1 MSEFGRAQA
10 NQSVMSYDYLCQ
22 LRNNHP
28 AWRLLTLDNA
38 PLIAGFLHHVF
49 IRTNKRAIRQREL
62 ISALDDYLYEL
73 RLSYGE
79 KLYPRPAKEYLDT
92 WAHADNAFLRKYYPP
107 QEDEAEY
114 DLSAAT
120 EKALEWLNSLR
131 EKQFIGTESRLL
143 TIFELLRN
151 LVHETESN
159 TEARIAELNKRKTE
173 IEAEIARLQSG
184 IAPLSLPSSTQ
195 VKERFVQIEETARH
209 LLSDFRQVEAN
220 FRQLDQKTRERIALA
235 DKPKAE
241 LLTEIFGEQDAINLS
256 DQGRSFE
263 AFWTFLMSLERREEL
278 QVLLAQALEL
288 PEIANMTQD
297 RWLADYRFH
306 LSEAGEKVQRTAAQL
321 VEQLRRF
328 LDSQMWL
335 ENKRIAELIR
345 DVEKQSLAIKHNPPK
360 TSNFASLPEPKID
373 ITLPFTRSLFSPPR
387 KIRMTD
393 AAPLLGAGEFSADA
407 LFSQHYVDED
417 LLRKQIAQMLSDKG
431 QASLSDIVEKF
442 PVTRGMAEI
451 VTYINLANREEKAVI
466 HEDQRQHILWRDAD
480 GRPRYADIPLVIF
493 TR

>member
-1 MSEFGRAQA
+1 M
-10 NQSVMSYDYLCQ
+10 NYDYLCQ

-38 PLIAGFLHHVF
+38 PLIAGFLHHAF
-49 IRTNKRAIRQREL
+49 IRPNKRAIRQREL
-62 ISALDDYLYEL
+62 VSALDDYLYDL

-79 KLYPRPAKEYLDT
+79 KLYPRPSKEYLDT
-92 WAHADNAFLRKYYPP
+92 WAHADYAFLRKYYPP
-107 QEDEAEY
+107 QEDEPEY

-131 EKQFIGTESRLL
+131 EKQFVGTESRLL

-151 LVHETESN
+151 LVHETESDAE
-159 TEARIAELNKRKTE
+159 TRIAELTKRKAE
-173 IEAEIARLQSG
+173 IEEEISRLQAG
-184 IAPLSLPSSTQ
+184 DAPLSLPSSTQ
-195 VKERFVQIEETARH
+195 IKERFFQIEETARQ

-241 LLTEIFGEQDAINLS
+241 LLAEIFGEQDAISQS

-288 PEIANMTQD
+288 PDISGMTQD

-345 DVEKQSLAIKHNPPK
+345 DIEKQSLAIKHNPPK
-360 TSNFASLPEPKID
+360 ETGFATLPEPKIG

-393 AAPLLGAGEFSADA
+393 AAPLLGESEFSADV
-407 LFSQHYVDED
+407 LFNQHYVDEG
-417 LLRKQIAQMLSDKG
+417 LLRNQIARMLSEKG
-431 QASLSDIVEKF
+431 QAALSEIVEKY

-451 VTYINLANREEKAVI
+451 VTYINLANRDEKSTINEAR
-466 HEDQRQHILWRDAD
+466 RQQISWCDVD
-480 GRPRYADIPLVIF
+480 GRQRYADIPLVIF

>member
-1 MSEFGRAQA
+1 M
-10 NQSVMSYDYLCQ
+10 NYDYLCQ

-49 IRTNKRAIRQREL
+49 IRPNKRAIRQREL
-62 ISALDDYLYEL
+62 VSALDDYLYDL

-79 KLYPRPAKEYLDT
+79 KRYPRPAREYLDS
-92 WAHADNAFLRKYYPP
+92 WAHADYAFLRKYYPP

-131 EKQFIGTESRLL
+131 EKQFVGTESRLL

-151 LVHETESN
+151 LVHETESDTN
-159 TEARIAELNKRKTE
+159 TRITELNKRKTE
-173 IEAEIARLQSG
+173 IEDEISRLHAGGS
-184 IAPLSLPSSTQ
+184 ALLRPTTTQ
-195 VKERFVQIEETARH
+195 VKERFFQIEETARH

-241 LLTEIFGEQDAINLS
+241 LLAEIFGEQDAISQS
-256 DQGRSFE
+256 DQGRSFD

-278 QVLLAQALEL
+278 QTLLTLALDL
-288 PEIANMTQD
+288 PEISSMTD
-297 RWLADYRFH
+297 KERDHAPERWLADYRFH

-328 LDSQMWL
+328 LDSKMWQ
-335 ENKRIAELIR
+335 ENKRIAELIHDIDKNALR
-345 DVEKQSLAIKHNPPK
+345 VKHHPPK
-360 TSNFASLPEPKID
+360 ESAFASLPETKIN
-373 ITLPFTRSLFSPPR
+373 ITIPFTRTLFSPPR
-387 KIRMTD
+387 KIQMTD
-393 AAPLLGAGEFSADA
+393 EVPLLGESEFSAEA
-407 LFSQHYVDED
+407 LFNQHYVDEG
-417 LLRKQIAQMLSDKG
+417 LLRKQVALMLSGKT
-431 QASLSDIVEKF
+431 QAALSQIVEKY

-451 VTYINLANREEKAVI
+451 VTYINLANRDANATINEN
-466 HEDQRQHILWRDAD
+466 QRQKILWNDTE
-480 GRPRYADIPLVIF
+480 GKQHYADIPLVIF

>member
-1 MSEFGRAQA
+1 MDY
-10 NQSVMSYDYLCQ
+10 VYLCQ
-22 LRNNHP
+22 LRKSHP
-28 AWRLLTLDNA
+28 AWHLLTLDTA
-38 PLIAGFLHHVF
+38 PLIAGFLHHAF
-49 IRTNKRAIRQREL
+49 IRPNKRSIRQREL
-62 ISALDDYLYEL
+62 VSALDDYLYDL
-73 RLSYGE
+73 HLSYGD
-79 KLYPRPAKEYLDT
+79 KLYPRPAKEYLDI
-92 WAHADNAFLRKYYPP
+92 WAHADYAFLRKYYPP

-131 EKQFIGTESRLL
+131 EKQFVGTESRLL

-151 LVHETESN
+151 LVHETESDAE
-159 TEARIAELNKRKTE
+159 TRIAELTKRKTE
-173 IEAEIARLQSG
+173 IEEEISRLQAG
-184 IAPLSLPSSTQ
+184 ETPLSLPSSTQ
-195 VKERFVQIEETARH
+195 VKERFFQIEETARH

-241 LLTEIFGEQDAINLS
+241 LLTEIFGEQDAISLS

-278 QVLLAQALEL
+278 QTLLSQALEL
-288 PEIANMTQD
+288 PEISGMTSEKLLARHPQD

-345 DVEKQSLAIKHNPPK
+345 DIEKQSLAIKHTPPK
-360 TSNFASLPEPKID
+360 ATDFTTLPEPKID
-373 ITLPFTRSLFSPPR
+373 INIPFTRTLFSPPR

-393 AAPLLGAGEFSADA
+393 AAPLLGESEFSADA
-407 LFSQHYVDED
+407 LFSQHYVDEG
-417 LLRKQIAQMLSDKG
+417 LLRTQIARMLSEKG
-431 QASLSDIVEKF
+431 QASMSEIVDKY

-451 VTYINLANREEKAVI
+451 VTYINLANRDEKSTINEA
-466 HEDQRQHILWRDAD
+466 QRQQIPWCDAE
-480 GRPRYADIPLVIF
+480 GRQRYADIPLVIF

>member
-1 MSEFGRAQA
+1 M
-10 NQSVMSYDYLCQ
+10 NYDYLCQ
-22 LRNNHP
+22 LRSNHP
-28 AWRLLTLDNA
+28 AWRLLTLDSA
-38 PLIAGFLHHVF
+38 PLIAGFLHHAF
-49 IRTNKRAIRQREL
+49 IRPNKRAIRQREL
-62 ISALDDYLYEL
+62 VSALDDYLYDL

-92 WAHADNAFLRKYYPP
+92 WAHAEHAFLRKYYPP

-131 EKQFIGTESRLL
+131 EKQFVGTESRLL

-151 LVHETESN
+151 LVHETESDAE
-159 TEARIAELNKRKTE
+159 TRIAELNKRKAE
-173 IEAEIARLQSG
+173 IEEEISRLQAG
-184 IAPLSLPSSTQ
+184 DAPLSLPSSTQ
-195 VKERFVQIEETARH
+195 VKERYFQIEETARQ

-220 FRQLDQKTRERIALA
+220 FRHLDQKTRERIALA

-241 LLTEIFGEQDAINLS
+241 LLAEIFGEQDAISLS

-278 QVLLAQALEL
+278 QALLSQALDL
-288 PEIANMTQD
+288 PEISGLTQD

-345 DVEKQSLAIKHNPPK
+345 DIEKQSLAVKYNPPK
-360 TSNFASLPEPKID
+360 QIDFVTLPEPKID
-373 ITLPFTRSLFSPPR
+373 ITIPFTRSLFSPPR

-393 AAPLLGAGEFSADA
+393 AAPLLGEGEFSADA
-407 LFSQHYVDED
+407 LFSQHYVDEG
-417 LLRKQIAQMLSDKG
+417 LLRNQIARMLSENS
-431 QASLSDIVEKF
+431 QVTLSDIVEKY

-451 VTYINLANREEKAVI
+451 VTYINMANREEKSTLN
-466 HEDQRQHILWRDAD
+466 ENKRQQILWHDAQ
-480 GRPRYADIPLVIF
+480 GRERYADIPLVIF
-493 TR
+493 AR

>member
-1 MSEFGRAQA
+1 M
-10 NQSVMSYDYLCQ
+10 NYDYLCQ

-28 AWRLLTLDNA
+28 AWHLLTLDNA
-38 PLIAGFLHHVF
+38 PLIAGFLHHAF
-49 IRTNKRAIRQREL
+49 IQPNKRAIRQREL
-62 ISALDDYLYEL
+62 VSALDDYLYDL

-79 KLYPRPAKEYLDT
+79 KLYPRPAKDYLDT
-92 WAHADNAFLRKYYPP
+92 WAHPDYAFLRKYYPA

-120 EKALEWLNSLR
+120 EKTLAWLDSLR
-131 EKQFIGTESRLL
+131 EKQFVGTESRLL

-151 LVHETESN
+151 LLHATESDAQ
-159 TEARIAELNKRKTE
+159 ARIAELNKRKTE
-173 IEAEIARLQSG
+173 IEEEIARLQAG
-184 IAPLSLPSSTQ
+184 DAPLSLPSSTQ
-195 VKERFVQIEETARH
+195 VKERYFQIEETARQ

-220 FRQLDQKTRERIALA
+220 FRQLNQKTRERIALA

-241 LLTEIFGEQDAINLS
+241 LLAEIFGEQDAISAS

-278 QVLLAQALEL
+278 QALLAQALDL
-288 PEIANMTQD
+288 PEVAGMTQD

-306 LSEAGEKVQRTAAQL
+306 LSEAGEKIQRTAAQL

-345 DVEKQSLAIKHNPPK
+345 DIEKKSLALKQTPPK
-360 TSNFASLPEPKID
+360 QIDFATLPETKID
-373 ITLPFTRSLFSPPR
+373 LTILGTRSLFAPPR
-387 KIRMTD
+387 KIRITD
-393 AAPLLGAGEFSADA
+393 AAPLLGEGDFSAEV
-407 LFSQHYVDED
+407 LFNQHHVDEAV
-417 LLRKQIAQMLSDKG
+417 LRQQITLMLSETS
-431 QASLSDIVEKF
+431 QVALSDIVEKY
-442 PVTRGMAEI
+442 PLTRGMGEI
-451 VTYINLANREEKAVI
+451 VSYLNLANRGEKSTLN
-466 HEDQRQHILWRDAD
+466 ENQRQQILWRDEQ
-480 GRPRYADIPLVIF
+480 GRARYADVPLAIF

>member
-1 MSEFGRAQA
+1 M
-10 NQSVMSYDYLCQ
+10 NYDYLCQ

-28 AWRLLTLDNA
+28 AWHLLTLDSA
-38 PLIAGFLHHVF
+38 PLIAGFLHHAF
-49 IRTNKRAIRQREL
+49 IRPNKRAIRQREL
-62 ISALDDYLYEL
+62 VSALDDYLYDL

-79 KLYPRPAKEYLDT
+79 KLYPRPAKEYLDS
-92 WAHADNAFLRKYYPP
+92 WAHADYAFLRKYYPP

-131 EKQFIGTESRLL
+131 EKQFVGTESRLL

-151 LVHETESN
+151 LVHETESDAE
-159 TEARIAELNKRKTE
+159 TRIAKLSKRKAE
-173 IEAEIARLQSG
+173 IEEEISHLQAG
-184 IAPLSLPSSTQ
+184 GAPLSLPSSTQ
-195 VKERFVQIEETARH
+195 VKERYFQIEETARH

-220 FRQLDQKTRERIALA
+220 FRHLDQKTRERIALA
-235 DKPKAE
+235 DRPKAE
-241 LLTEIFGEQDAINLS
+241 LLAEIFGEQDAISLS

-278 QVLLAQALEL
+278 QALLSQALDL
-288 PEIANMTQD
+288 PEISGMTQD

-345 DVEKQSLAIKHNPPK
+345 DIEKQSLAIKHNPPK
-360 TSNFASLPEPKID
+360 PVDFATLPEPKID
-373 ITLPFTRSLFSPPR
+373 ITIPFTRSLFSPPR

-393 AAPLLGAGEFSADA
+393 AAPQLGEGEFSADA
-407 LFSQHYVDED
+407 LFSQHYVDEA
-417 LLRKQIAQMLSDKG
+417 LLRNRIARMLSENS
-431 QASLSDIVEKF
+431 QVALSDIVEKY

-451 VTYINLANREEKAVI
+451 VTYINMANREEKSTLN
-466 HEDQRQHILWRDAD
+466 ENQRQQILWHDAE
-480 GRPRYADIPLVIF
+480 GRERYADIPLVIF

>member
-1 MSEFGRAQA
+1 M
-10 NQSVMSYDYLCQ
+10 NYDYLCQ
-22 LRNNHP
+22 LRSNHP
-28 AWRLLTLDNA
+28 AWHLLTLDSA
-38 PLIAGFLHHVF
+38 PLIAGFLHHAF
-49 IRTNKRAIRQREL
+49 IRPNKRAIRQREL
-62 ISALDDYLYEL
+62 VSALDDYLYDL

-92 WAHADNAFLRKYYPP
+92 WAHADYAFLRKYYPP

-131 EKQFIGTESRLL
+131 EKQFVGTESRLL

-151 LVHETESN
+151 LVHETESDAE
-159 TEARIAELNKRKTE
+159 TRIAELSKRKAE
-173 IEAEIARLQSG
+173 IEEEISRLQAG
-184 IAPLSLPSSTQ
+184 NAPLSLPSSTQ
-195 VKERFVQIEETARH
+195 IKERYFQIEETARQ
-209 LLSDFRQVEAN
+209 LLADFRQVEAN

-241 LLTEIFGEQDAINLS
+241 LLAEIFGEQDAISSS
-256 DQGRSFE
+256 DQGCSFE

-278 QVLLAQALEL
+278 QSLLAQALDL
-288 PEIANMTQD
+288 PEIAGMTQD

-335 ENKRIAELIR
+335 ENKRIAEIIR
-345 DVEKQSLAIKHNPPK
+345 DIEKQSLAIKHAPPK
-360 TSNFASLPEPKID
+360 ETGFATLPEPKID

-393 AAPLLGAGEFSADA
+393 AAPLLGESDFSADA
-407 LFSQHYVDED
+407 LFNQHHVDEA
-417 LLRKQIAQMLSDKG
+417 LLSNRIALMLSENS
-431 QASLSDIVEKF
+431 QVALSDIVEKY

-451 VTYINLANREEKAVI
+451 VTYINLANLGEKFTLN
-466 HEDQRQHILWRDAD
+466 ENRRQQIPWFDAE
-480 GRPRYADIPLVIF
+480 GKQRYADVPLALF

>member
-1 MSEFGRAQA
+1 M
-10 NQSVMSYDYLCQ
+10 NYDYLCQ

-49 IRTNKRAIRQREL
+49 IRPNKRAIRQREL
-62 ISALDDYLYEL
+62 VSALDDYLYDL

-92 WAHADNAFLRKYYPP
+92 WAHADYAFLRKYYPP
-107 QEDEAEY
+107 HEDEAEY

-120 EKALEWLNSLR
+120 EKALGWLNSLR
-131 EKQFIGTESRLL
+131 EKQFVGTESRLL

-151 LVHETESN
+151 LVHETESDAE
-159 TEARIAELNKRKTE
+159 TRIAELTKRRAE
-173 IEAEIARLQSG
+173 IEEEISRLQAG
-184 IAPLSLPSSTQ
+184 EAPLSLPSSTQ
-195 VKERFVQIEETARH
+195 VKERFFQIEETARH

-220 FRQLDQKTRERIALA
+220 FRHLDQKTRERIALA

-241 LLTEIFGEQDAINLS
+241 LLTEIFGEQDAISQS

-278 QVLLAQALEL
+278 QALLAQALEL
-288 PEIANMTQD
+288 PDIATMTQD

-345 DVEKQSLAIKHNPPK
+345 DIEKQSLAIKHNPPK
-360 TSNFASLPEPKID
+360 ETGFTTLPEPKID
-373 ITLPFTRSLFSPPR
+373 ITLPFTRSLFTPPR

-393 AAPLLGAGEFSADA
+393 AAPLLGESEFSADA
-407 LFSQHYVDED
+407 LFNQHYVDEV
-417 LLRKQIAQMLSDKG
+417 LLRNQIARMLSEKG
-431 QASLSDIVEKF
+431 QAALSEIVEKY

-451 VTYINLANREEKAVI
+451 VTYINLANRDEKNI
-466 HEDQRQHILWRDAD
+466 INEIQRQQIPWCDAA
-480 GRPRYADIPLVIF
+480 GKQRYADIPLVIF

>member
-1 MSEFGRAQA
+1 M
-10 NQSVMSYDYLCQ
+10 NYDYLCQ
-22 LRNNHP
+22 LRSNHP

-38 PLIAGFLHHVF
+38 PLIAGFLYHVF
-49 IRTNKRAIRQREL
+49 IRPNKRAIRQREL
-62 ISALDDYLYEL
+62 VSALDDYLYDL

-92 WAHADNAFLRKYYPP
+92 WAHADHSFLRKYYPP

-120 EKALEWLNSLR
+120 EKALEWLNSLQ
-131 EKQFIGTESRLL
+131 EKQFVGTESRLL

-151 LVHETESN
+151 LVHETESDAE
-159 TEARIAELNKRKTE
+159 TRIAELTRRKAE
-173 IEAEIARLQSG
+173 IEEEISRLQAG
-184 IAPLSLPSSTQ
+184 ETPLPLPSSTQ
-195 VKERFVQIEETARH
+195 VKERFFQIEETARH

-241 LLTEIFGEQDAINLS
+241 LLAEIFGEQDAISLS

-278 QVLLAQALEL
+278 QALLAQALQL
-288 PEIANMTQD
+288 PEIANITSEKLLAGHPQNI
-297 RWLADYRFH
+297 WLADYRFH

-345 DVEKQSLAIKHNPPK
+345 DIEKQSLAIKHNPPK
-360 TSNFASLPEPKID
+360 ETGFATLPEPRID

-387 KIRMTD
+387 KIRMID
-393 AAPLLGAGEFSADA
+393 AAPLLGESEFSADA

-417 LLRKQIAQMLSDKG
+417 LLRKQIARMLSEKG
-431 QASLSDIVEKF
+431 QAALSEIVEKY
-442 PVTRGMAEI
+442 PVTRGIAEI
-451 VTYINLANREEKAVI
+451 ITYINLANRDEKSTI
-466 HEDQRQHILWRDAD
+466 NETQRQQIPWFDAD
-480 GRPRYADIPLVIF
+480 GRQRYADIPLVLF

>member
-1 MSEFGRAQA
+1 M
-10 NQSVMSYDYLCQ
+10 NYDYLCQ
-22 LRNNHP
+22 LRDNHP
-28 AWRLLTLDNA
+28 AWRLLTLPSA
-38 PLIAGFLHHVF
+38 PLIASFLHHVF
-49 IRTNKRAIRQREL
+49 IRPNRRAIRQREL
-62 ISALDDYLYEL
+62 VSALDDFLYDL

-79 KLYPRPAKEYLDT
+79 ELYPRPSKEYLDT

-131 EKQFIGTESRLL
+131 DKQFVGTESRLL

-159 TEARIAELNKRKTE
+159 AETRIAELSKRKAE
-173 IEAEIARLQSG
+173 IEEEISRLQTG
-184 IAPLSLPSSTQ
+184 EKPFSLPSPTQ
-195 VKERFVQIEETARH
+195 VKERFFQIEETARH

-241 LLTEIFGEQDAINLS
+241 LLAEIFGEQDAISLS

-263 AFWTFLMSLERREEL
+263 AFWTFLMSMERREEL
-278 QVLLAQALEL
+278 QALFAQALEL
-288 PEIANMTQD
+288 PEVVTITQD

-328 LDSQMWL
+328 IDSQMWL

-345 DVEKQSLAIKHNPPK
+345 DIEKQSLALKHNPPK
-360 TSNFASLPEPKID
+360 ETDFTTLPEPKID
-373 ITLPFTRSLFSPPR
+373 IAIPFTRSLFSPPR
-387 KIRMTD
+387 KIRMTA
-393 AAPLLGAGEFSADA
+393 AAPLLGESEFSADA
-407 LFSQHYVDED
+407 LFNQHYVDESV
-417 LLRKQIAQMLSDKG
+417 LRNQIALMLSEKG
-431 QASLSDIVEKF
+431 QAALSEIVEKY
-442 PVTRGMAEI
+442 PITRGMAEI
-451 VTYINLANREEKAVI
+451 VSYINLADREENSTI
-466 HEDQRQHILWRDAD
+466 NEIQRQQIPWRDAK
-480 GRPRYADIPLVIF
+480 GRQRYADVPLVIF

>member
-1 MSEFGRAQA
+1 M
-10 NQSVMSYDYLCQ
+10 NYDYLCQ

-49 IRTNKRAIRQREL
+49 IRPNKRAIRQRDI
-62 ISALDDYLYEL
+62 ISALDDYLYDL

-92 WAHADNAFLRKYYPP
+92 WAHADYAFLRKYYPP

-131 EKQFIGTESRLL
+131 EKQFVGTESRLL

-159 TEARIAELNKRKTE
+159 AETRIAELAKRKAE
-173 IEAEIARLQSG
+173 IEEEISCLQAG
-184 IAPLSLPSSTQ
+184 EAPLSLPSSTQ
-195 VKERFVQIEETARH
+195 VKERFFQIEETARQ

-241 LLTEIFGEQDAINLS
+241 LLAEIFGEQDAISQS

-263 AFWTFLMSLERREEL
+263 AFWSFLMSLERREEL
-278 QVLLAQALEL
+278 QALLTQALEL
-288 PEIANMTQD
+288 PDIASITSEKLVAGHPQD

-306 LSEAGEKVQRTAAQL
+306 LSEAGEKVQHTAAQL

-335 ENKRIAELIR
+335 ENKRIADLIR
-345 DVEKQSLAIKHNPPK
+345 DIEKQSLAIKHNPPK
-360 TSNFASLPEPKID
+360 VTGFATLPEPKID

-393 AAPLLGAGEFSADA
+393 AAPLLGESEFPADA
-407 LFSQHYVDED
+407 LFNQHYVDEG
-417 LLRKQIAQMLSDKG
+417 LLRNQVALMLSEKG
-431 QASLSDIVEKF
+431 QAALSEIVEKY

-451 VTYINLANREEKAVI
+451 VTYINLADRDEKSTINEVRRQQI
-466 HEDQRQHILWRDAD
+466 PWCDVDGRQH
-480 GRPRYADIPLVIF
+480 YADVPLVIF

>member
-1 MSEFGRAQA
+1 M
-10 NQSVMSYDYLCQ
+10 NYDYLCQ
-22 LRNNHP
+22 LRNTHP

-38 PLIAGFLHHVF
+38 PLIAGFLHRAF
-49 IRTNKRAIRQREL
+49 IQPNKRAIRQREL
-62 ISALDDYLYEL
+62 VSLLDDYLYDL

-79 KLYPRPAKEYLDT
+79 TLYPRPAREYLDT
-92 WAHADNAFLRKYYPP
+92 WAHADYAFLRKYYPP

-131 EKQFIGTESRLL
+131 EKQFVGTESRLL

-151 LVHETESN
+151 LVHETEID
-159 TEARIAELNKRKTE
+159 TDTRIAELTRRRTE
-173 IEAEIARLQSG
+173 IDDEIARLRAG
-184 IAPLSLPSSTQ
+184 EAPLSLPSSTQ
-195 VKERFVQIEETARH
+195 VKERFFQIEETARH

-241 LLTEIFGEQDAINLS
+241 LLAEIFGEQDAISLS

-278 QVLLAQALEL
+278 QALLAQALEL
-288 PEIANMTQD
+288 PEVSSIAQD

-306 LSEAGEKVQRTAAQL
+306 LSEAGEKVQRTAGQL

-335 ENKRIAELIR
+335 ENKRISEQIR
-345 DVEKQSLAIKHNPPK
+345 AIEKQALSLKHNPPGK
-360 TSNFASLPEPKID
+360 PDFASLQEPKIAF
-373 ITLPFTRSLFSPPR
+373 TLPFTRSLFSPPR
-387 KIRMTD
+387 KIQMLDT
-393 AAPLLGAGEFSADA
+393 APILGGSEFSADA
-407 LFSQHYVDED
+407 LFNQHYVDET
-417 LLRKQIAQMLSDKG
+417 LLRNQIARVLVEKG
-431 QASLSDIVEKF
+431 QVALSDIVEKY

-451 VTYINLANREEKAVI
+451 VVYLNLANRDEKSTFD
-466 HEDQRQHILWRDAD
+466 ETRRQQIPWRDAD
-480 GRPRYADIPLVIF
+480 GRQRYADIPLVIF

>member
-1 MSEFGRAQA
+1 MD
-10 NQSVMSYDYLCQ
+10 YDYLCH
-22 LRNNHP
+22 LRDNHP
-28 AWRLLTLDNA
+28 AWHLLTLDTA
-38 PLIAGFLHHVF
+38 PLIAGFLHYAF
-49 IRTNKRAIRQREL
+49 IHPNKRAIRQREL
-62 ISALDDYLYEL
+62 VSALDDYLYDL

-92 WAHADNAFLRKYYPP
+92 WAHADYAFLRKYYPP

-131 EKQFIGTESRLL
+131 EKQFVGTESRLL

-151 LVHETESN
+151 LVHETESDSE
-159 TEARIAELNKRKTE
+159 TRLAELNKRKQE
-173 IEAEIARLQSG
+173 IEQEISRLQAG
-184 IAPLSLPSSTQ
+184 EAPLSLPSSTQ
-195 VKERFVQIEETARH
+195 VKERFFQIEETARQ

-220 FRQLDQKTRERIALA
+220 FRQLDQKTRERIAMA

-241 LLTEIFGEQDAINLS
+241 LLAEIFGEQDAISQS

-263 AFWTFLMSLERREEL
+263 AFWSFLMSLERREEL
-278 QVLLAQALEL
+278 QTLMAQALDL
-288 PEIANMTQD
+288 PDIAGITSEKHLAGHVQD

-345 DVEKQSLAIKHNPPK
+345 DVEKLSLVLKHKPPEQ
-360 TSNFASLPEPKID
+360 TVFTSLPEPKIN
-373 ITLPFTRSLFSPPR
+373 ISLPFTRSLFSPPR

-393 AAPLLGAGEFSADA
+393 AAPQLGESEFSAVA
-407 LFSQHYVDED
+407 LFNQHYVDEA
-417 LLRKQIAQMLSDKG
+417 LLRKQIALMLAKQG
-431 QASLSDIVEKF
+431 QAALSEIVEKF
-442 PVTRGMAEI
+442 PVTRGIAEI
-451 VTYINLANREEKAVI
+451 VTYINLANSDEKSTLD
-466 HEDQRQHILWRDAD
+466 ETQRQQIPWFDVE
-480 GRPRYADIPLVIF
+480 GRQRYADVPLVIF
-493 TR
+493 SR

>member
-1 MSEFGRAQA
+1 M
-10 NQSVMSYDYLCQ
+10 NYDYLCQ
-22 LRNNHP
+22 LRSNHP
-28 AWRLLTLDNA
+28 AWHLLTLDTA
-38 PLIAGFLHHVF
+38 PLIAGFLHHAF
-49 IRTNKRAIRQREL
+49 IRPNKRAIRQREL
-62 ISALDDYLYEL
+62 VSALDDYLYDL
-73 RLSYGE
+73 HQSYGE
-79 KLYPRPAKEYLDT
+79 KIYPRPAKEYLDT
-92 WAHADNAFLRKYYPP
+92 WAHADYAFLRKYYPP

-131 EKQFIGTESRLL
+131 EKQFVGTESRLL

-151 LVHETESN
+151 LVHETESDAE
-159 TEARIAELNKRKTE
+159 TRIAELSKRKAE
-173 IEAEIARLQSG
+173 IEEEISRLQAG
-184 IAPLSLPSSTQ
+184 DAPLSLPSSTQ
-195 VKERFVQIEETARH
+195 VKERYFQIEETARH

-241 LLTEIFGEQDAINLS
+241 LLAEIFGEQDAISLS

-278 QVLLAQALEL
+278 QTLLSQALDL
-288 PEIANMTQD
+288 PEISGMTQD

-345 DVEKQSLAIKHNPPK
+345 DIEKQSLAIKHNPPK
-360 TSNFASLPEPKID
+360 PVDFATLPEPKID
-373 ITLPFTRSLFSPPR
+373 ITIPFTRSLFTPPR

-393 AAPLLGAGEFSADA
+393 VAPQLGEGEFSADA
-407 LFSQHYVDED
+407 LFSQHYVDEG
-417 LLRKQIAQMLSDKG
+417 LLRNRIARMLSENS
-431 QASLSDIVEKF
+431 QVALSDIVEKY

-451 VTYINLANREEKAVI
+451 VTYINMANREEKSTLN
-466 HEDQRQHILWRDAD
+466 ENQRQQILWHDAE
-480 GRPRYADIPLVIF
+480 GRARYADIPLVIF

>member
-1 MSEFGRAQA
+1 M
-10 NQSVMSYDYLCQ
+10 NYDYLCQ
-22 LRNNHP
+22 LRNTHP
-28 AWRLLTLDNA
+28 AWHLLTLDNA
-38 PLIAGFLHHVF
+38 PLIAGFLHHAF
-49 IRTNKRAIRQREL
+49 IQPNKRAIRQREL
-62 ISALDDYLYEL
+62 VTALDDYLYDL

-79 KLYPRPAKEYLDT
+79 TLYPRPAREYLDS
-92 WAHADNAFLRKYYPP
+92 WAHADYAFLRKYYPP

-131 EKQFIGTESRLL
+131 EKQFVGTESRLL

-151 LVHETESN
+151 LVHETEID
-159 TEARIAELNKRKTE
+159 TDTRIAELNRRRTE
-173 IEAEIARLQSG
+173 IDEEIARLQAG
-184 IAPLSLPSSTQ
+184 ETPQGPSSTQ
-195 VKERFVQIEETARH
+195 VKERFFQIEETARH

-241 LLTEIFGEQDAINLS
+241 LLAEIFGEQDNISLS

-278 QVLLAQALEL
+278 QTLFTQVLDF
-288 PEIANMTQD
+288 PEISEITSGRVSAGQLPD
-297 RWLADYRFH
+297 RWLADYRYH

-335 ENKRIAELIR
+335 DNKRIAEQIR
-345 DVEKQSLAIKHNPPK
+345 AIEKKALALKNNPPGEPA
-360 TSNFASLPEPKID
+360 FAALQEPRIAV
-373 ITLPFTRSLFSPPR
+373 TLPFARSLFSPPR
-387 KIRMTD
+387 KIQMND
-393 AAPLLGAGEFSADA
+393 AAPTLGISDFSAEV
-407 LFSQHYVDED
+407 LFNQHYVDET
-417 LLRKQIAQMLSDKG
+417 LLRNQIARMLGKNG
-431 QASLSDIVEKF
+431 QASLSDIVAKY
-442 PVTRGMAEI
+442 PVMRGMAEI
-451 VTYINLANREEKAVI
+451 VAYLNLANRDEKSI
-466 HEDQRQHILWRDAD
+466 FDESKRQQIPWRDAA
-480 GRPRYADIPLVIF
+480 GQLRHADVPLVIF

>member
-1 MSEFGRAQA
+1 M
-10 NQSVMSYDYLCQ
+10 NYDYLCQ
-22 LRNNHP
+22 LRSNHP
-28 AWRLLTLDNA
+28 AWRLLTLENA

-49 IRTNKRAIRQREL
+49 IRPNKRAIRQREL
-62 ISALDDYLYEL
+62 VSALDDYLYEL

-79 KLYPRPAKEYLDT
+79 KLYPRSAREYLDT
-92 WAHADNAFLRKYYPP
+92 WAHADYSFLRKYYPP

-131 EKQFIGTESRLL
+131 EKQFVGTESRLL

-151 LVHETESN
+151 LVHETGSD
-159 TEARIAELNKRKTE
+159 TGTRIAELNKRKAE
-173 IEAEIARLQSG
+173 IEEEILRLQAG
-184 IAPLSLPSSTQ
+184 DAPLSLPSSTQ
-195 VKERFVQIEETARH
+195 VKERFFQIEETARY

-241 LLTEIFGEQDAINLS
+241 LLAEIFGEQDAISLS

-278 QVLLAQALEL
+278 QTLLAQALQL
-288 PEIANMTQD
+288 PEIASITSEKLLAGHPQD

-345 DVEKQSLAIKHNPPK
+345 DIEKHSLAIKHNPPK
-360 TSNFASLPEPKID
+360 EIGFTTLPEPKIA

-393 AAPLLGAGEFSADA
+393 AAPLLGESEFSADA
-407 LFSQHYVDED
+407 LFKQHYVDENV
-417 LLRKQIAQMLSDKG
+417 LRNQIAQILSEKG
-431 QASLSDIVEKF
+431 QAALSEIVEKY

-451 VTYINLANREEKAVI
+451 VTYINLANHDEKSTI
-466 HEDQRQHILWRDAD
+466 NEIQRQQIPWCDAD
-480 GRPRYADIPLVIF
+480 GRQRYADIPLVIF

>member
-1 MSEFGRAQA
+1 M
-10 NQSVMSYDYLCQ
+10 NYDYLRQ
-22 LRNNHP
+22 LLSNHP
-28 AWRLLTLDNA
+28 AWRLLRLDNA
-38 PLIAGFLHHVF
+38 PLIAGFLHHAF
-49 IRTNKRAIRQREL
+49 IRPNKRAIRQREL
-62 ISALDDYLYEL
+62 VSALDDYLYDL

-79 KLYPRPAKEYLDT
+79 KLYPRPAREYLDT
-92 WAHADNAFLRKYYPP
+92 WAHADFAFLRKYYPP

-131 EKQFIGTESRLL
+131 EKQFVGTESRLL

-151 LVHETESN
+151 LVHETEKN
-159 TEARIAELNKRKTE
+159 AETRIAELSKRKAE
-173 IEAEIARLQSG
+173 IEEEISRLQAG
-184 IAPLSLPSSTQ
+184 DAPLSLPSSTQ
-195 VKERFVQIEETARH
+195 VKERFFQIEETARH
-209 LLSDFRQVEAN
+209 LLSDFRQVETN

-241 LLTEIFGEQDAINLS
+241 LLAEIFGEQDAISLS

-278 QVLLAQALEL
+278 QTLLAQALDL
-288 PEIANMTQD
+288 PEISAITKD

-335 ENKRIAELIR
+335 ENKRIAELVR
-345 DVEKQSLAIKHNPPK
+345 DIEKNSLSIKNTPPK
-360 TSNFASLPEPKID
+360 ETAFTTLPEPKID
-373 ITLPFTRSLFSPPR
+373 INIPFTRSLFSPPR
-387 KIRMTD
+387 KIRMT
-393 AAPLLGAGEFSADA
+393 ATAPQLGESEFSADA
-407 LFSQHYVDED
+407 LFSQHHVDED
-417 LLRKQIAQMLSDKG
+417 LLRKQIARMLTEKG
-431 QASLSDIVEKF
+431 QATLSDIIEKY

-451 VTYINLANREEKAVI
+451 VTYINLADRDIKSTINEN
-466 HEDQRQHILWRDAD
+466 QRQQIPWFDAE
-480 GRPRYADIPLVIF
+480 GRQRYADIPLLIF

>member
-1 MSEFGRAQA
+1 M
-10 NQSVMSYDYLCQ
+10 NYDYLCQ

-28 AWRLLTLDNA
+28 AWHLLTLDSA

-49 IRTNKRAIRQREL
+49 IRPNKRAIRQREL
-62 ISALDDYLYEL
+62 VSALDDYLYDL
-73 RLSYGE
+73 RMSYGE

-92 WAHADNAFLRKYYPP
+92 WAHADYAFLRKYYPP

-131 EKQFIGTESRLL
+131 EKQFVGTESRLL

-151 LVHETESN
+151 LVHETESD
-159 TEARIAELNKRKTE
+159 TDTRIAELTKRKTE
-173 IEAEIARLQSG
+173 IEEEISRLQAG
-184 IAPLSLPSSTQ
+184 EVPLSLPSSTQ
-195 VKERFVQIEETARH
+195 VKERFFQIEETARH

-241 LLTEIFGEQDAINLS
+241 LLAEIFGEQDAISQS

-278 QVLLAQALEL
+278 QSLLTQALEL
-288 PEIANMTQD
+288 PEISGITTEKQQTGLPQD

-335 ENKRIAELIR
+335 ENKRIAEIIR
-345 DVEKQSLAIKHNPPK
+345 NIEKHSLAIKLTPPK
-360 TSNFASLPEPKID
+360 VTDFTTLPEPKID
-373 ITLPFTRSLFSPPR
+373 INLPFTRTLFTPPR

-393 AAPLLGAGEFSADA
+393 AAPLLGESEFSSEA
-407 LFSQHYVDED
+407 LFNQHYVDES
-417 LLRKQIAQMLSDKG
+417 LLHNQITRVLSQKG
-431 QASLSDIVEKF
+431 QASLAEIIEKY

-451 VTYINLANREEKAVI
+451 VAYINLANRDEKSTIEES
-466 HEDQRQHILWRDAD
+466 QRQQIPWYDAD
-480 GRPRYADIPLVIF
+480 GRQRYADIPLVIY

>member
-1 MSEFGRAQA
+1 M
-10 NQSVMSYDYLCQ
+10 NYDYLCQ
-22 LRNNHP
+22 LRSNHP
-28 AWRLLTLDNA
+28 AWHLLTLDNA

-49 IRTNKRAIRQREL
+49 IRPNKRAIRQREL
-62 ISALDDYLYEL
+62 VSALDDYLYDL

-79 KLYPRPAKEYLDT
+79 KLYPRPAREYLDT
-92 WAHADNAFLRKYYPP
+92 WAHADYAFLRKYYPP

-114 DLSAAT
+114 DLSAAA
-120 EKALEWLNSLR
+120 EKALEWLSSLR
-131 EKQFIGTESRLL
+131 EKQFVGTESRLL

-151 LVHETESN
+151 LVHETESDAE
-159 TEARIAELNKRKTE
+159 TRIAELNKRKIE
-173 IEAEIARLQSG
+173 IEEEISRLQAG
-184 IAPLSLPSSTQ
+184 ETPLSLPSSTQ
-195 VKERFVQIEETARH
+195 VKERFFQIEETARY

-241 LLTEIFGEQDAINLS
+241 LLAEIFGEQDAINLS

-278 QVLLAQALEL
+278 QDLLAQALEL
-288 PEIANMTQD
+288 PEIAGMTSEKVLAGHPQD

-335 ENKRIAELIR
+335 ENKRIAELVR
-345 DVEKQSLAIKHNPPK
+345 DIDKHALAIKNTPPK
-360 TSNFASLPEPKID
+360 ETVFTTLPVPRID

-393 AAPLLGAGEFSADA
+393 AAPLLGESEFSAEA
-407 LFSQHYVDED
+407 LFNQHYVDENV
-417 LLRKQIAQMLSDKG
+417 LHKQISRILSEKG
-431 QASLSDIVEKF
+431 QAALSDIIEKY
-442 PVTRGMAEI
+442 PVTHGMAEI
-451 VTYINLANREEKAVI
+451 VTYINLANRDEKSTI
-466 HEDQRQHILWRDAD
+466 NETQRQQIPWFDAE
-480 GRPRYADIPLVIF
+480 GRQRYADIPLVIF

>member
-1 MSEFGRAQA
+1 M
-10 NQSVMSYDYLCQ
+10 NYDYLCQ
-22 LRNNHP
+22 LRSNHP
-28 AWRLLTLDNA
+28 AWHLLTLDSA
-38 PLIAGFLHHVF
+38 PLIAGFLHHAF
-49 IRTNKRAIRQREL
+49 IRPNKRAIRQREL
-62 ISALDDYLYEL
+62 VSALDDYLYDL
-73 RLSYGE
+73 HLSYGE
-79 KLYPRPAKEYLDT
+79 KIYPRPAKEYLDT
-92 WAHADNAFLRKYYPP
+92 WAHADYAFLRKYYPP

-131 EKQFIGTESRLL
+131 EKQFVGTESRLL

-151 LVHETESN
+151 LVHETESDAE
-159 TEARIAELNKRKTE
+159 TRIAELNKRKAE
-173 IEAEIARLQSG
+173 IEEEISRLQAG
-184 IAPLSLPSSTQ
+184 DAPLSLPSSTR
-195 VKERFVQIEETARH
+195 VKERYFQIEETARH

-220 FRQLDQKTRERIALA
+220 FRHLDQKTRERIALA

-241 LLTEIFGEQDAINLS
+241 LLAEIFGEQDAISLS

-278 QVLLAQALEL
+278 QALLSQALDL
-288 PEIANMTQD
+288 PEISGMTQD

-345 DVEKQSLAIKHNPPK
+345 DIEKNSLAIKHNPPK
-360 TSNFASLPEPKID
+360 PVDFATLPEPKID
-373 ITLPFTRSLFSPPR
+373 ITIPFTRSLFAPPR

-393 AAPLLGAGEFSADA
+393 AAPLLGEGGFSADA
-407 LFSQHYVDED
+407 LFSQHYVDES
-417 LLRKQIAQMLSDKG
+417 LLRNQIARMLSENS
-431 QASLSDIVEKF
+431 QVALSDIVEKY
-442 PVTRGMAEI
+442 PVKRGMAEI
-451 VTYINLANREEKAVI
+451 VTYINMANRDEKSTLN
-466 HEDQRQHILWRDAD
+466 ENQRQQILWHDAE
-480 GRPRYADIPLVIF
+480 GRERYADIPLVIF

>member
-1 MSEFGRAQA
+1 MSDFGRSQPDHT
-10 NQSVMSYDYLCQ
+10 VMSYDYLYQ
-22 LRNNHP
+22 LRSNHP
-28 AWRLLTLDNA
+28 AWRLLTRDNA

-49 IRTNKRAIRQREL
+49 IRPNKRAIRQREL
-62 ISALDDYLYEL
+62 VSALDDYLYDL

-79 KLYPRPAKEYLDT
+79 KLYPDSAKEYLDT
-92 WAHADNAFLRKYYPP
+92 WAHQENAFLRKYYPP
-107 QEDEAEY
+107 KEDEAEY

-131 EKQFIGTESRLL
+131 EKQFVVTESRLL

-151 LVHETESN
+151 LVHETESDAE
-159 TEARIAELNKRKTE
+159 TRIVELTKRKAE
-173 IEAEIARLQSG
+173 IEEEISRLQAG
-184 IAPLSLPSSTQ
+184 EVPLSLPWPTQ
-195 VKERFVQIEETARH
+195 VKERLFQIEETARY

-220 FRQLDQKTRERIALA
+220 FRQLDQKTREHIALA
-235 DKPKAE
+235 DKPKAD
-241 LLTEIFGEQDAINLS
+241 LLAEIFGEQDAISLS

-278 QVLLAQALEL
+278 QALLAQALTL
-288 PEIANMTQD
+288 PDIAAMAQD

-345 DVEKQSLAIKHNPPK
+345 DIEKQSLAIKHNLPK
-360 TSNFASLPEPKID
+360 ETGFATLPEPKID
-373 ITLPFTRSLFSPPR
+373 INIPFTRSLFSPPR

-393 AAPLLGAGEFSADA
+393 TALLMGESEFSADV
-407 LFSQHYVDED
+407 LFNQHYVDEG
-417 LLRKQIAQMLSDKG
+417 LLRNQIARMLSEKG
-431 QASLSDIVEKF
+431 QAALSEIIEKY

-451 VTYINLANREEKAVI
+451 VTYINLADRDEKSTI
-466 HEDQRQHILWRDAD
+466 NENQRQQISWRDAE
-480 GRPRYADIPLVIF
+480 GRQRYTDIPLVIF

>member
-1 MSEFGRAQA
+1 M
-10 NQSVMSYDYLCQ
+10 NYDYLCQ
-22 LRNNHP
+22 LRNTHP

-38 PLIAGFLHHVF
+38 PLIAGFLHRAF
-49 IRTNKRAIRQREL
+49 IEPNKRAIRQREL
-62 ISALDDYLYEL
+62 VTALDDYLYDL
-73 RLSYGE
+73 RQSYGE
-79 KLYPRPAKEYLDT
+79 TLYPRHAREYLDS
-92 WAHADNAFLRKYYPP
+92 WAHADYAFLRKYYPP

-131 EKQFIGTESRLL
+131 EKQFVGTESRLL

-151 LVHETESN
+151 LVHETEID
-159 TEARIAELNKRKTE
+159 TDTRIAELTRRRDE
-173 IEAEIARLQSG
+173 IDEEISRLRAG
-184 IAPLSLPSSTQ
+184 DAPLALPSSTQ
-195 VKERFVQIEETARH
+195 VKERFFQIEETARH

-241 LLTEIFGEQDAINLS
+241 LLAEIFGEQDAISLS

-278 QVLLAQALEL
+278 QALLAQALQL
-288 PEIANMTQD
+288 PEVSSVTSERLLAGHPQD
-297 RWLADYRFH
+297 SWLADYRFH

-335 ENKRIAELIR
+335 ENKRIAEQIR
-345 DVEKQSLAIKHNPPK
+345 TIEKQALNLKHNPPGQPD
-360 TSNFASLPEPKID
+360 FAELQEPKIAL
-373 ITLPFTRSLFSPPR
+373 TLPFTRSLFSPPR
-387 KIRMTD
+387 KIQMLDT
-393 AAPLLGAGEFSADA
+393 APLLGTSEFSAEA
-407 LFSQHYVDED
+407 LFNQHYVDEA
-417 LLRKQIAQMLSDKG
+417 LLKNQIARMLSEKG
-431 QASLSDIVEKF
+431 QAALSDIVEKY

-451 VTYINLANREEKAVI
+451 VAYLNLANRDEKSTFD
-466 HEDQRQHILWRDAD
+466 EKQRQQIPWRDAD
-480 GRPRYADIPLVIF
+480 GRQRYADIPLVIF

>member
-1 MSEFGRAQA
+1 M
-10 NQSVMSYDYLCQ
+10 NYDYLWQ

-38 PLIAGFLHHVF
+38 PLIAGFLHRVF
-49 IRTNKRAIRQREL
+49 IQPNKRAIRQREL
-62 ISALDDYLYEL
+62 VTALDDYLYDL

-79 KLYPRPAKEYLDT
+79 KLYPRPAREYLDT
-92 WAHADNAFLRKYYPP
+92 WAHADYAFLRKYYPP

-131 EKQFIGTESRLL
+131 EKQFVGTESRLL

-151 LVHETESN
+151 LVHETEID
-159 TEARIAELNKRKTE
+159 TDTRIAELNRRRTE
-173 IEAEIARLQSG
+173 IEEEIARLQAG
-184 IAPLSLPSSTQ
+184 ETPKGPSSTQ
-195 VKERFVQIEETARH
+195 VKERFFQIEETARQ

-235 DKPKAE
+235 DKPKSE
-241 LLTEIFGEQDAINLS
+241 LLAEIFGEQDAISLS

-278 QVLLAQALEL
+278 QALLTQALQL
-288 PEIANMTQD
+288 PEVSSVTSERLLTGHLQD

-335 ENKRIAELIR
+335 ENKYIAEQIR
-345 DVEKQSLAIKHNPPK
+345 AIEKKALALKHTPPVAPDF
-360 TSNFASLPEPKID
+360 SRLQEPKIALS
-373 ITLPFTRSLFSPPR
+373 LPFARCLFSPPR
-387 KIRMTD
+387 KIQMTD
-393 AAPLLGAGEFSADA
+393 AAPMLGASEFSADA
-407 LFSQHYVDED
+407 LFNQHYVDEA
-417 LLRKQIAQMLSDKG
+417 LLRRQIARMLAEKG
-431 QASLSDIVEKF
+431 QAALSDIVEKY

-451 VTYINLANREEKAVI
+451 VAYLNLANRDEKSTFD
-466 HEDQRQHILWRDAD
+466 ETQRQQIPWRDAD
-480 GRPRYADIPLVIF
+480 GRQRYADIPLVIF

>member
-1 MSEFGRAQA
+1 M
-10 NQSVMSYDYLCQ
+10 NYDYLCQ
-22 LRNNHP
+22 LRGNHP
-28 AWRLLTLDNA
+28 AWHLLTLDSA
-38 PLIAGFLHHVF
+38 PLIAGFLHHAF
-49 IRTNKRAIRQREL
+49 IRPNKRAIRQKEL
-62 ISALDDYLYEL
+62 VSALDDYLYDL
-73 RLSYGE
+73 HQSYGE
-79 KLYPRPAKEYLDT
+79 KIYPRPAKEYLDT
-92 WAHADNAFLRKYYPP
+92 WAHADYAFLRKYYPH

-131 EKQFIGTESRLL
+131 EKQFVGTESRLL

-151 LVHETESN
+151 LVHETESDAE
-159 TEARIAELNKRKTE
+159 TRIAELSKRKAE
-173 IEAEIARLQSG
+173 IEEEISRLQAG
-184 IAPLSLPSSTQ
+184 DAPLSLPSSTQ
-195 VKERFVQIEETARH
+195 VKERYFQIEETARH

-241 LLTEIFGEQDAINLS
+241 LLAEIFGEQDAISLS

-278 QVLLAQALEL
+278 QTLLSQALDL
-288 PEIANMTQD
+288 PEISGMTQD

-306 LSEAGEKVQRTAAQL
+306 LSEAGEKVQRTASQL

-345 DVEKQSLAIKHNPPK
+345 DIEKQSLAIKHNPPK
-360 TSNFASLPEPKID
+360 QNDFATLPEPKID
-373 ITLPFTRSLFSPPR
+373 ITIPFTRSLFTPPR

-393 AAPLLGAGEFSADA
+393 AAPLLGEGEFSADA
-407 LFSQHYVDED
+407 LFSQHYVDEG
-417 LLRKQIAQMLSDKG
+417 LLRNQIARMLSENS
-431 QASLSDIVEKF
+431 QVALSDIVEKY

-451 VTYINLANREEKAVI
+451 VTYINMANREEKSTLN
-466 HEDQRQHILWRDAD
+466 ENQRQQILWHDAE
-480 GRPRYADIPLVIF
+480 GRERYADIPLVIF

>member
-1 MSEFGRAQA
+1 M
-10 NQSVMSYDYLCQ
+10 NYDYLCQ

-28 AWRLLTLDNA
+28 AWHLLTLDSA
-38 PLIAGFLHHVF
+38 PLIVGFLHHAF
-49 IRTNKRAIRQREL
+49 IRPNKRAIRQREL
-62 ISALDDYLYEL
+62 VSALDDYLYDL

-79 KLYPRPAKEYLDT
+79 KLYPRLAKEYLDT
-92 WAHADNAFLRKYYPP
+92 WAHADYAFLRKYYPP

-120 EKALEWLNSLR
+120 EKALEWLDSLR
-131 EKQFIGTESRLL
+131 EKQFVGTESRLL

-151 LVHETESN
+151 LVHETESDAG
-159 TEARIAELNKRKTE
+159 TRIAELNKRKAE
-173 IEAEIARLQSG
+173 IEEEISRLRAG
-184 IAPLSLPSSTQ
+184 DAPLSLPSSTQ
-195 VKERFVQIEETARH
+195 VKERYFQIEETARQ
-209 LLSDFRQVEAN
+209 LLSDFRQVEANFRQLEAN

-241 LLTEIFGEQDAINLS
+241 LLAEIFGEQDAIGQS

-278 QVLLAQALEL
+278 QALLDQALGL
-288 PEIANMTQD
+288 PEIAGMTQD

-345 DVEKQSLAIKHNPPK
+345 DIEKQSLAIRQSPPK
-360 TSNFASLPEPKID
+360 ETDFATLPEPKID
-373 ITLPFTRSLFSPPR
+373 LAIPFTRSLFSPPR

-393 AAPLLGAGEFSADA
+393 AAPLLGESDFPADA
-407 LFSQHYVDED
+407 LFNQHHVDES
-417 LLRKQIAQMLSDKG
+417 LLRNRIALMLSENS
-431 QASLSDIVEKF
+431 QVALSDIVEKY

-451 VTYINLANREEKAVI
+451 VTYINMANRDEKSTLN
-466 HEDQRQHILWRDAD
+466 ENRRQQIPWRDTEGRLRHAD
-480 GRPRYADIPLVIF
+480 VPLALF

>member
-1 MSEFGRAQA
+1 M
-10 NQSVMSYDYLCQ
+10 NYDYLCQ

-38 PLIAGFLHHVF
+38 PLIVGFLHRAF
-49 IRTNKRAIRQREL
+49 IEPNKRAIRQRKL
-62 ISALDDYLYEL
+62 VTALDDYLYDL

-79 KLYPRPAKEYLDT
+79 KLYPRPAREYLDS
-92 WAHADNAFLRKYYPP
+92 WAHADYAFLRKYYPP

-120 EKALEWLNSLR
+120 EKALVWLNSLR
-131 EKQFIGTESRLL
+131 EKQFVGTESRLL

-151 LVHETESN
+151 LVHETESD
-159 TEARIAELNKRKTE
+159 TDTRIAELTKRR
-173 IEAEIARLQSG
+173 AEIDEEISRLRAG
-184 IAPLSLPSSTQ
+184 EAPLSLPSSTQ
-195 VKERFVQIEETARH
+195 VKERFFQIEETARH

-220 FRQLDQKTRERIALA
+220 FRHLDQKTRERIALA
-235 DKPKAE
+235 DKPKPE
-241 LLTEIFGEQDAINLS
+241 LLAEIFGEQDAISLS

-278 QVLLAQALEL
+278 QALLAQALQL
-288 PEIANMTQD
+288 PEVSSITSERLLAGHTQD

-335 ENKRIAELIR
+335 ENKRIAEQIR
-345 DVEKQSLAIKHNPPK
+345 AIEKQALSLKHKPPG
-360 TSNFASLPEPKID
+360 EPGFTALQEPRIA
-373 ITLPFTRSLFSPPR
+373 ITLPFARSLFSPPR
-387 KIRMTD
+387 KIQMRDT
-393 AAPLLGAGEFSADA
+393 APILGTSEYSADS
-407 LFSQHYVDED
+407 LFNQHYVDEG
-417 LLRKQIAQMLSDKG
+417 LLRKQIARMLSEKG
-431 QASLSDIVEKF
+431 QAALSDIVEKY

-451 VTYINLANREEKAVI
+451 VAYLNLANRDEKSTFD
-466 HEDQRQHILWRDAD
+466 ETQRQQIPWRDAD
-480 GRPRYADIPLVIF
+480 GRQRYADIPLVIF

>member
-1 MSEFGRAQA
+1 M
-10 NQSVMSYDYLCQ
+10 NYDYLCQ

-49 IRTNKRAIRQREL
+49 IRPNKRAIRQREL
-62 ISALDDYLYEL
+62 VSALDDYLYDL

-79 KLYPRPAKEYLDT
+79 KLYPRPSKEYLDT
-92 WAHADNAFLRKYYPP
+92 WAHADYAFLRKYYPP

-131 EKQFIGTESRLL
+131 EKQFVGTESRLL

-151 LVHETESN
+151 LLHETESN
-159 TEARIAELNKRKTE
+159 AEMRIAELAKRKAE
-173 IEAEIARLQSG
+173 IEEEISRLQAG
-184 IAPLSLPSSTQ
+184 DAPLSLPSSTQ
-195 VKERFVQIEETARH
+195 IKERFFQIEETARQ

-241 LLTEIFGEQDAINLS
+241 LLAEIFGEQDAISQS

-288 PEIANMTQD
+288 PEITTMTQD

-345 DVEKQSLAIKHNPPK
+345 DIEKQSLAIKHNPPK
-360 TSNFASLPEPKID
+360 ETGFATLPEPKIG
-373 ITLPFTRSLFSPPR
+373 ITLPFARSLFSPPR

-393 AAPLLGAGEFSADA
+393 AAPLLGESEFSADA
-407 LFSQHYVDED
+407 LFNQHYVDEG
-417 LLRKQIAQMLSDKG
+417 LLRNQIARMLSEKG
-431 QASLSDIVEKF
+431 QAALSEIVEKY

-451 VTYINLANREEKAVI
+451 VTYINLANRDEKSTINEVR
-466 HEDQRQHILWRDAD
+466 RQQIPWCDVD
-480 GRPRYADIPLVIF
+480 GKQRYADIPLVIF

>member
-1 MSEFGRAQA
+1 M
-10 NQSVMSYDYLCQ
+10 NYDYLCQ

-28 AWRLLTLDNA
+28 AWHLLTLDSA
-38 PLIAGFLHHVF
+38 PLIAGFLHHAF
-49 IRTNKRAIRQREL
+49 IRPNKRAIRQREL
-62 ISALDDYLYEL
+62 ISALDDYLYDL

-79 KLYPRPAKEYLDT
+79 KLYPRSSKEYLDT
-92 WAHADNAFLRKYYPP
+92 WAHADYAFLRKYYPP

-131 EKQFIGTESRLL
+131 EKQFVGTESRLL

-151 LVHETESN
+151 LVHETEGDA
-159 TEARIAELNKRKTE
+159 EARIAELNKRKTE
-173 IEAEIARLQSG
+173 IEEEISRLQAG
-184 IAPLSLPSSTQ
+184 DVPLSLPSSTQ
-195 VKERFVQIEETARH
+195 VKERYFQIEETARQ

-241 LLTEIFGEQDAINLS
+241 LLAEIFGERDAISSS

-263 AFWTFLMSLERREEL
+263 AFWTFLMSVERREEL
-278 QVLLAQALEL
+278 QTLLAQALDL
-288 PEIANMTQD
+288 PEITDMLQD

-335 ENKRIAELIR
+335 ENKRIADIIR
-345 DVEKQSLAIKHNPPK
+345 DIEKKSLALKHNPPK
-360 TSNFASLPEPKID
+360 EVSFATLPEPKID
-373 ITLPFTRSLFSPPR
+373 FVIPFTRSLFTPPR
-387 KIRMTD
+387 KISMTD
-393 AAPLLGAGEFSADA
+393 AVPLLA
-407 LFSQHYVDED
+407 
-417 LLRKQIAQMLSDKG
+417 
-431 QASLSDIVEKF
+431 
-442 PVTRGMAEI
+442 
-451 VTYINLANREEKAVI
+451 
-466 HEDQRQHILWRDAD
+466 
-480 GRPRYADIPLVIF
+480 
-493 TR
+493 

>member
-1 MSEFGRAQA
+1 MK
-10 NQSVMSYDYLCQ
+10 YDYLCQ
-22 LRNNHP
+22 LRGNHP
-28 AWRLLTLDNA
+28 AWHLLALDSA
-38 PLIAGFLHHVF
+38 PFIAGFLYHAF
-49 IRTNKRAIRQREL
+49 IRPNKRAIRQREL
-62 ISALDDYLYEL
+62 VSALDDYLYDL
-73 RLSYGE
+73 HLSFGE
-79 KLYPRPAKEYLDT
+79 KIYPRPAKVYLDI
-92 WAHADNAFLRKYYPP
+92 WAHADYAFLRKYYPP

-131 EKQFIGTESRLL
+131 EKQFVGTESRLL

-151 LVHETESN
+151 LVHETESDAE
-159 TEARIAELNKRKTE
+159 TRIAELGKRKAE
-173 IEAEIARLQSG
+173 IEAEISRLQAG
-184 IAPLSLPSSTQ
+184 DAPLSLPSSTQ
-195 VKERFVQIEETARH
+195 VKERYFQIEETARQ

-220 FRQLDQKTRERIALA
+220 FRHLDQKTRERIALA

-241 LLTEIFGEQDAINLS
+241 LLAEIFGEQDAINLS

-278 QVLLAQALEL
+278 QVLLSQALDL
-288 PEIANMTQD
+288 PEISGMTQD

-345 DVEKQSLAIKHNPPK
+345 DIEKQSLAIKQNSPK
-360 TSNFASLPEPKID
+360 QIDFASLPEPKID
-373 ITLPFTRSLFSPPR
+373 LTLPFTRSLFSPPR
-387 KIRMTD
+387 KICMTD
-393 AAPLLGAGEFSADA
+393 AAPQLGEGEFSADA
-407 LFSQHYVDED
+407 LFSQHYVDEG
-417 LLRKQIAQMLSDKG
+417 LLRNQIARMLSENS
-431 QASLSDIVEKF
+431 QVALSDIVEEY

-451 VTYINLANREEKAVI
+451 VTYINMANREEKSTLN
-466 HEDQRQHILWRDAD
+466 ENQRQKILWHDAQ
-480 GRPRYADIPLVIF
+480 GRERYADIPLVIF

>member
-1 MSEFGRAQA
+1 M
-10 NQSVMSYDYLCQ
+10 NYDYLCQ

-38 PLIAGFLHHVF
+38 SLIAGFLHHVF
-49 IRTNKRAIRQREL
+49 IRPNKRAIRQREL
-62 ISALDDYLYEL
+62 VSALDDYLYDL

-79 KLYPRPAKEYLDT
+79 KLYPRSSKEYLDT
-92 WAHADNAFLRKYYPP
+92 WAHADYAFLRKYYPP
-107 QEDEAEY
+107 QEDEPEY

-131 EKQFIGTESRLL
+131 EKQFVGTESRLL

-151 LVHETESN
+151 LVHETESDAE
-159 TEARIAELNKRKTE
+159 TRIAELTKRKAE
-173 IEAEIARLQSG
+173 IEEEIFRLQAG
-184 IAPLSLPSSTQ
+184 EAPLSLPSSTQ
-195 VKERFVQIEETARH
+195 VKERFFQIEETARQ

-241 LLTEIFGEQDAINLS
+241 LLAEIFGEQDAISQS

-263 AFWTFLMSLERREEL
+263 AFWSFLMSLERREEL
-278 QVLLAQALEL
+278 QALLTQALEL
-288 PEIANMTQD
+288 PDIASITSEKLVAGHPQD

-345 DVEKQSLAIKHNPPK
+345 DIEKQSLAIKHNPPK
-360 TSNFASLPEPKID
+360 ETGFATLPEPKID

-393 AAPLLGAGEFSADA
+393 AAPLLGESEFSADV
-407 LFSQHYVDED
+407 LFNQHYVDEG
-417 LLRKQIAQMLSDKG
+417 LLRNQIARMLSEKG
-431 QASLSDIVEKF
+431 QAALSEIVEKY

-451 VTYINLANREEKAVI
+451 VTYINLANRDEKSTINEAR
-466 HEDQRQHILWRDAD
+466 RQQIPWCDVD
-480 GRPRYADIPLVIF
+480 GRQRYADIPLVIF

>member
-1 MSEFGRAQA
+1 M
-10 NQSVMSYDYLCQ
+10 NYDYLCQ
-22 LRNNHP
+22 LRSNHP
-28 AWRLLTLDNA
+28 AWRLLTLDHA
-38 PLIAGFLHHVF
+38 PLIASFLHHVF
-49 IRTNKRAIRQREL
+49 IKPNRRAIRQREL
-62 ISALDDYLYEL
+62 VSALDDFLYDL

-79 KLYPRPAKEYLDT
+79 ELYPRPSKEYLDT

-131 EKQFIGTESRLL
+131 EKQFVGTESRLL

-151 LVHETESN
+151 LVHETESD
-159 TEARIAELNKRKTE
+159 TETRIAELSKRKAE
-173 IEAEIARLQSG
+173 IEEEISRLQAG
-184 IAPLSLPSSTQ
+184 EMPLSLPSPTQ
-195 VKERFVQIEETARH
+195 VKERFFQIEETARH

-241 LLTEIFGEQDAINLS
+241 LLAEIFGEQDAISLS

-263 AFWTFLMSLERREEL
+263 AFWTFLMSMERREEL
-278 QVLLAQALEL
+278 QALFAQALEL
-288 PEIANMTQD
+288 PEIVTITQD

-345 DVEKQSLAIKHNPPK
+345 DIEKQSFALRHNPPK
-360 TSNFASLPEPKID
+360 EIDFTTLPEPKID
-373 ITLPFTRSLFSPPR
+373 IAIPFTRSLFSPPR

-393 AAPLLGAGEFSADA
+393 AAPLLGESEFPADA
-407 LFSQHYVDED
+407 LFNQHYVDEGM
-417 LLRKQIAQMLSDKG
+417 LRNQIAQMLSEKG
-431 QASLSDIVEKF
+431 QAALSEIVEKY
-442 PVTRGMAEI
+442 PVMRGIAEI
-451 VTYINLANREEKAVI
+451 ISYINLADREEKCTI
-466 HEDQRQHILWRDAD
+466 NEIQRQQIPWRDAE
-480 GRPRYADIPLVIF
+480 GRQRYADVPLVIF